1 MFGTIRKHQTWLWV
15 LLVGIM
21 SIGLVSLYTN
31 NPSGDTSGRARGQAD
46 LGSIDGRPI
55 DQASYLNAWKEV
67 RLTYYLQ
74 TGKWPANDESGSR
87 MMERETVSRVFL
99 IQKLKEL
106 NIKPSSKAVALM
118 AQEQL

>member
-15 LLVGIM
+15 VLVGVM
-21 SIGLVSLYTN
+21 SISLVALFTDS
-31 NPSGDTSGRARGQAD
+31 PSKDGSHRRGQAD
-46 LGSIDGRPI
+46 LGSIDGRTI

-74 TGKWPANDESGSR
+74 TGKWPANDETGSR

-106 NIKPSSKAVALM
+106 NIKPSSK
-118 AQEQL
+118 